1 MHFNNP
7 ERIKV
12 FLKDPEKKNPFRI
25 CYEVLVLLLTKKE
38 LPMYY
43 FKHLYRKENKNY
55 KDYLGTEEAGKIHS
69 SKKLHRQEF
78 VCLLRNKL
86 NFALYCEKNGIATP
100 KLISHNFGRNFFFN
114 QNFEKI
120 SDKKDMINFFKEV
133 FKTTGSKSL
142 FMRPFALNGGRGCFR
157 LDRDDLE
164 QKIDIEYGHMI
175 EGGYTH
181 TEIVTQHDLIN
192 AIHAKSINTIRIL
205 TFRDDGKIHALPV
218 FLRVG
223 IGESVVDNAASG
235 GIFIGINQETG
246 TLKPLAY
253 RSMKFGGERILR
265 HPDSGFRFEGFQ
277 IPFFREAC
285 EMAVTA
291 TNHIPDVFIGWDIA
305 ITPEGPTIIEGNDRP
320 DMFGSDVAYGGI
332 LQNPVIRKVLS
343 QA

>member
-1 MHFNNP
+1 MHLNSP

-12 FLKDPEKKNPFRI
+12 FLKDPEKKNLFRI
-25 CYEVLVLLLTKKE
+25 GYEVLVLWLTKKE

-55 KDYLGTEEAGKIHS
+55 KDYLGTEEAAKIHS
-69 SKKLHRQEF
+69 SKKLHRPEF

-100 KLISHNFGRNFFFN
+100 KLISHNFGRHFFFN
-114 QNFEKI
+114 EDFVKI
-120 SDKKDMINFFKEV
+120 SYKRDMIDFFKEV
-133 FKTTGSKSL
+133 FEATGSKSL

-164 QKIDIEYGHMI
+164 QKIDSEYGHMI

-181 TEIVTQHDLIN
+181 TEVVTQHDLLN
-192 AIHAKSINTIRIL
+192 AIHTKSINTLRIL
-205 TFRDDGKIHALPV
+205 TLRDDEKIHVLPV

-235 GIFIGINQETG
+235 GIFIGINQDTG
-246 TLKPLAY
+246 TLKPQAY
-253 RSMKFGGERILR
+253 RSMKFGGGIILK

-277 IPFFREAC
+277 IPFYQEAC
-285 EMAVTA
+285 EMAVSA
-291 TNHIPDVFIGWDIA
+291 TNRIPDGFIGWDIA
-305 ITPEGPTIIEGNDRP
+305 ITPAGPTIIEGNDRP
-320 DMFGSDVAYGGI
+320 DMFGTDVAYGGS
-332 LQNPVIRKVLS
+332 LQNPIIQKVLS